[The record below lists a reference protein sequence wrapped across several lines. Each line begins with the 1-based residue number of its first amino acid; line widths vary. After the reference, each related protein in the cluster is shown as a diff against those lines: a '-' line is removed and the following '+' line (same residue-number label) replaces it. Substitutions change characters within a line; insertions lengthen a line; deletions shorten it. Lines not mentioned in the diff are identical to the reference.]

1 VGVHRSRY
9 ELERILGRYGASD
22 FAFVEAD
29 ARASIQ
35 FAMHGRYVQLAL
47 PLPDPTGVFFTHTP
61 TGRPRAIV
69 AQERAYEQALREHW
83 RALVLA
89 VRGKLQS
96 VESGIS
102 TFEEEFK
109 GFLVPQFHEE
119 KGKRRAPKAVN
130 WLLGSSHTLAIGLVA
145 AFFVPASAVG
155 AFALPPNVVDH
166 LSAPFQSSAPGDR
179 IASSDASRAI
189 TAGSS
194 NWTRGN
200 TGLAGNTFVSALGDS
215 TSRNQ
220 AASSGGSGQRGPT
233 PAIAVT
239 APALG
244 GNDVPTSAPAP
255 APSGGGQSN
264 NPGPASS
271 GSVSSADSPSAPPPP
286 SRGGSND
293 NTSVS
298 AGNSS
303 SNAGSTGGD
312 QPSAGGTTHPPDGG
326 AVGDS
331 GAPAEGA
338 QGSGGQPTKSGDGG
352 SQSPAGGGT
361 SSGGT
366 SGGGNSTGGSDGGKT
381 PPPTGT
387 GTPSSTTPTPHDNG
401 NHNGADNSSKTSN
414 SNKSDSSGNSS
425 NSSNSSKTDSSGNS
439 SDSSKTDNSSNSG
452 NSSKTDNSSK
462 TGNNSSKTD
471 NSSTGGNGNAGGNGN
486 GNTGGNGKDKPPKG
500 KP

>member
-47 PLPDPTGVFFTHTP
+47 PLPDPSGALFTHTP
-61 TGRPRAIV
+61 SGRPRAIV

-119 KGKRRAPKAVN
+119 NGKRRAPKAVN

-155 AFALPPNVVDH
+155 AFALPPNLVDH

-179 IASSDASRAI
+179 IASSDGSRAI

-194 NWTRGN
+194 DWTRGN
-200 TGLAGNTFVSALGDS
+200 TDLAGNTFVSALGDS
-215 TSRNQ
+215 
-220 AASSGGSGQRGPT
+220 ASGSEVAPDRGSGPSGSS
-233 PAIAVT
+233 PATAVIVPVVGASD
-239 APALG
+239 APPS
-244 GNDVPTSAPAP
+244 VPPAE
-255 APSGGGQSN
+255 PSGGGQSN
-264 NPGPASS
+264 NPVPAST
-271 GSVSSADSPSAPPPP
+271 GLASSAGAPSSPPP
-286 SRGGSND
+286 SNGGGSSD
-293 NTSVS
+293 NAS
-298 AGNSS
+298 ASASNNSS
-303 SNAGSTGGD
+303 NGDGSVGGGS
-312 QPSAGGTTHPPDGG
+312 PPASGVTHPPDGG
-326 AVGDS
+326 VVADS
-331 GAPAEGA
+331 GAPADGA
-338 QGSGGQPTKSGDGG
+338 QGSGGQPTKTGDGG
-352 SQSPAGGGT
+352 SQPPANG
-361 SSGGT
+361 SA
-366 SGGGNSTGGSDGGKT
+366 SGGGSSTGSDGGKT
-381 PPPTGT
+381 PPPTDP
-387 GTPSSTTPTPHDNG
+387 GTPTSTTPTPHDNG
-401 NHNGADNSSKTSN
+401 NHNGADNGNKADTSSAGSN
-414 SNKSDSSGNSS
+414 GKD
-425 NSSNSSKTDSSGNS
+425 KAT
-439 SDSSKTDNSSNSG
+439 
-452 NSSKTDNSSK
+452 
-462 TGNNSSKTD
+462 
-471 NSSTGGNGNAGGNGN
+471 
-486 GNTGGNGKDKPPKG
+486 KDKPPKG